1 MSAID
6 IDIRKVGKILGLG
19 CLVAVLAG
27 LGLWSAGLEWLQAVK
42 GGVGVGIGW
51 IAGNLT
57 EAGMAVPSI
66 EGLRK

>member
-1 MSAID
+1 MSASD
-6 IDIRKVGKILGLG
+6 IDIRKVFKILGLG
-19 CLVAVLAG
+19 CLVAALAFA
-27 LGLWSAGLEWLQAVK
+27 GLWSAGLEWLPAVK

-57 EAGMAVPSI
+57 EAGMVMPGI

>member
-1 MSAID
+1 MSATD
-6 IDIRKVGKILGLG
+6 IDIRKVFKILGLG
-19 CLVAVLAG
+19 GLVAGLACA
-27 LGLWSAGLEWLQAVK
+27 GLWSAGLEWLQAVK

-57 EAGMAVPSI
+57 EAGMAIPGI